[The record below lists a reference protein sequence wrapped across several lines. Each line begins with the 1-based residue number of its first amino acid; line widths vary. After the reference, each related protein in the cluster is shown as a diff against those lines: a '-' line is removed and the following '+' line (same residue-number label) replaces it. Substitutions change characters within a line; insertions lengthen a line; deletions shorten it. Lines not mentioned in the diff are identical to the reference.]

1 MENHKKNKK
10 LIGAGIIT
18 ALAASLCCIT
28 PVLALF
34 AGVSGVASMF
44 SWIEPFRPYLMWI
57 TILVLAFAWYQKLK
71 PVKQEDIDCA
81 CEEDEKPS
89 FWQSKKFLGI
99 VTVFAAVMLAFP
111 HYSYIFYPDK
121 KSEITQSIQTNI
133 SESVFEVKGMTCE
146 SCNKH
151 VEHEVSLL
159 AGYLDAVA
167 DYKSGTVKVTY
178 DNTKSSEKEVIA
190 AIDKTGYKVIDTISP
205 NKKELSFNELILN
218 VRGMTCESCNLH
230 VEHEI
235 SLLPGYIDAKADY
248 KTGTVKVKYD
258 QSKSSKED
266 VVDAVNRTGYKVTEQ
281 SNKGNE

>member
-1 MENHKKNKK
+1 MENQKKDKK
-10 LIGAGIIT
+10 LIGAGVVT
-18 ALAASLCCIT
+18 AIAASLCCIT

-34 AGVSGVASMF
+34 AGASGIASTF
-44 SWIEPFRPYLMWI
+44 SWIEPFRPYLIGI
-57 TILVLAFAWYQKLK
+57 TVLVLAFAWYQKLK

-81 CEEDEKPS
+81 CEDDEKPS

-111 HYSYIFYPDK
+111 HYSYIFYPET
-121 KSEITQSIQTNI
+121 KSKIVQNTQSNI
-133 SESVFEVKGMTCE
+133 SESIFKVQGMTCE
-146 SCNKH
+146 SCNQH

-159 AGYLDAVA
+159 SGYMAAVA
-167 DYKSGTVKVTY
+167 DYKTGTVKVKY
-178 DNTKSSEKEVIA
+178 DNTKSSEKEVVE
-190 AIDKTGYKVIDTISP
+190 AINKTGYKVIDTISP
-205 NKKELSFNELILN
+205 NKKELDMSFNELILN

-230 VEHEI
+230 VEHEV

-266 VVDAVNRTGYKVTEQ
+266 VVDAVNKTGYKVVDPE
-281 SNKGNE
+281 NKK